1 MSNGSKEGVGS
12 QELHESSPTPLPS
25 LQQELDEFWKKTLE
39 DIENT
44 SNLNDHILP
53 VSYVAKIIR
62 DNQGSFMM
70 SSETPPCVTKVLEIF
85 IQELTVRAWMCA
97 KSHDRSSTILES
109 DIYEAINS
117 SESHAFLKDLL
128 QRPRS
133 INALQ
138 PHQESH
144 LIAATSTLIGNGPT
158 DALYKLGEQALQI
171 PKDNLDPATS
181 AQPGLVEL
189 KNNEDLNMPATSSG
203 SIEETK

>member
-1 MSNGSKEGVGS
+1 MSNESKGVGS
-12 QELHESSPTPLPS
+12 QDLHESPPTPLPS
-25 LQQELDEFWKKTLE
+25 QELDEFWKKTLE

-44 SNLNDHILP
+44 VNFNDHILP

-62 DNQGSFMM
+62 DNQGSLMM
-70 SSETPPCVTKVLEIF
+70 SAETSPCVTKVLEIF

-97 KSHDRSSTILES
+97 KSHDRPSTILES

-133 INALQ
+133 INVLQ
-138 PHQESH
+138 PQQESH
-144 LIAATSTLIGNGPT
+144 LIAATSTLTENGPT
-158 DALYKLGEQALQI
+158 DLYKSGEQALQI

-189 KNNEDLNMPATSSG
+189 KNIEDLNMPATSSG
-203 SIEETK
+203 SIKETK